1 MTFTFAET
9 KPGSGLCKPG
19 TIALF
24 GNVVY
29 SDLLNEHLWHFGL
42 PVITRLVSFFFS
54 SCLIFLLLPVYCELL
69 LLIWICTWSPRVE
82 MYSLHSSCK
91 TSNIITHTDTHTHSS
106 LLDFTQLLTFDE
118 PVWCS
123 MAFRSFSLDWACL
136 LICCLKSAPPATQLK
151 VFWRCVGNYWGPFMS
166 SRRLLQL
173 CPGEVAAHRRVGNDL
188 TDG

>member
-91 TSNIITHTDTHTHSS
+91 TSNIITHTDTQLTPWFHSVV
-106 LLDFTQLLTFDE
+106 DI
-118 PVWCS
+118 W
-123 MAFRSFSLDWACL
+123 WACVVLHGLQELFFGLSLFINL
-136 LICCLKSAPPATQLK
+136 LSQVSSTCYTAQGLLEVCGKLLRTFYVVETAFAVVP
-151 VFWRCVGNYWGPFMS
+151 WGGS
-166 SRRLLQL
+166 S
-173 CPGEVAAHRRVGNDL
+173 
-188 TDG
+188 T

>member
-42 PVITRLVSFFFS
+42 PVITRLVSFSFS

-69 LLIWICTWSPRVE
+69 LLI
-82 MYSLHSSCK
+82 
-91 TSNIITHTDTHTHSS
+91 
-106 LLDFTQLLTFDE
+106 
-118 PVWCS
+118 
-123 MAFRSFSLDWACL
+123 
-136 LICCLKSAPPATQLK
+136 
-151 VFWRCVGNYWGPFMS
+151 
-166 SRRLLQL
+166 
-173 CPGEVAAHRRVGNDL
+173 
-188 TDG
+188 